1 MKKHS
6 LILSVLLLTLG
17 TSTPVLAG
25 PYADAIGQC
34 FANSTTGK
42 DRIELARWVFSSMAL
57 HPDVISSAAITP
69 QKREAIN
76 QSTGALFNRLL
87 AESCT
92 KEVKEA
98 VKFEGQGALKTAFES
113 LGKLAMQELM
123 SNPAVSAGFS
133 GFEKYVDMP
142 KLKKALE
149 SK

>member
-1 MKKHS
+1 MKKNA
-6 LILSVLLLTLG
+6 LIKLCVLMLTIG
-17 TSTPVLAG
+17 ASTPSLAG

-42 DRIELARWVFSSMAL
+42 DRIELARWVFASMAL
-57 HPDVISSAAITP
+57 HPDVVSSSSITP

-87 AESCT
+87 AESCA

-98 VKFEGQGALKTAFES
+98 VKFEGQAALKTAFES

-123 SNPAVSAGFS
+123 SNPAVGAGFS
-133 GFEKYVDMP
+133 GFEKYVDM
-142 KLKKALE
+142 KKVKKALE
-149 SK
+149 

>member
-1 MKKHS
+1 MKKVFIRLFALS
-6 LILSVLLLTLG
+6 LALG
-17 TSTPVLAG
+17 VTTPALAG

-42 DRIELARWVFSSMAL
+42 DRIELARWVFASMAL
-57 HPDVISSAAITP
+57 HPDVVSSSAITP

-98 VKFEGQGALKTAFES
+98 VKFEGQAALKTAFES

-123 SNPAVSAGFS
+123 SNPAVGAGFS
-133 GFEKYVDMP
+133 GFEKYVDMK

-149 SK
+149 

>member
-1 MKKHS
+1 MKTKVMIK
-6 LILSVLLLTLG
+6 LTVLWLALG
-17 TSTPVLAG
+17 ISTPSFAG

-57 HPDVISSAAITP
+57 HPDVVSSSAITP

-92 KEVKEA
+92 KEVREA

-123 SNPAVSAGFS
+123 SNPAVGAGFS

-149 SK
+149 

>member
-1 MKKHS
+1 MKKNT
-6 LILSVLLLTLG
+6 LIKLCVLLLTMG
-17 TSTPVLAG
+17 SSTSSLAG

-42 DRIELARWVFSSMAL
+42 DRIELARWIFSSMAL
-57 HPDVISSAAITP
+57 HPDVVSSSAITP

-76 QSTGALFNRLL
+76 QSTGALFSRLM
-87 AESCT
+87 AENCT

-98 VKFEGQGALKTAFES
+98 IKFEGQGALKTAFES

-123 SNPAVSAGFS
+123 SNPAVGAGFS

-149 SK
+149 

>member
-1 MKKHS
+1 MKKKA
-6 LILSVLLLTLG
+6 LIKMSVLLLAMG
-17 TSTPVLAG
+17 TSTPSLAG

-57 HPDVISSAAITP
+57 HPDVAGSSAITP
-69 QKREAIN
+69 EKRESIN

-87 AESCT
+87 AENCT

-98 VKFEGQGALKTAFES
+98 VKFEGQAALKSAFES

-123 SNPAVSAGFS
+123 SNPAVGAGFS
-133 GFEKYVDMP
+133 GFEKYVDMK

-149 SK
+149 

>member
-1 MKKHS
+1 MKKIT
-6 LILSVLLLTLG
+6 LIKLSVFLLTLG
-17 TSTPVLAG
+17 SSTSLFAG

-42 DRIELARWVFSSMAL
+42 DRIELARWIFSSMAL
-57 HPDVISSAAITP
+57 HPDVVSSSAITP

-76 QSTGALFNRLL
+76 QSTGALFNRLM
-87 AESCT
+87 AENCT

-98 VKFEGQGALKTAFES
+98 IKFEGQGALKTAFES

-123 SNPAVSAGFS
+123 SNPAVGAGFS

-149 SK
+149 

>member
-1 MKKHS
+1 MKKNA
-6 LILSVLLLTLG
+6 LIKLTVLLLALG
-17 TSTPVLAG
+17 TSTPSLAG

-42 DRIELARWVFSSMAL
+42 DRIELARWVFASMAL
-57 HPDVISSAAITP
+57 HPDVVSSSSITS

-76 QSTGALFNRLL
+76 RTTGALFNRLL
-87 AESCT
+87 AENCA

-123 SNPAVSAGFS
+123 SNPAVGAGFS
-133 GFEKYVDMP
+133 GFEKYVDM
-142 KLKKALE
+142 KKVKKALE
-149 SK
+149 

>member
-1 MKKHS
+1 MCVDAHVGHS
-6 LILSVLLLTLG
+6 HA
-17 TSTPVLAG
+17 LASRT
-25 PYADAIGQC
+25 YADAIGQC

-42 DRIELARWVFSSMAL
+42 DRIELARWVFASMAL
-57 HPDVISSAAITP
+57 HPDVVSSSAITP

-87 AESCT
+87 AESCS

-98 VKFEGQGALKTAFES
+98 IKYEGQVALKVPFES
-113 LGKLAMQELM
+113 LGKVAMQELM
-123 SNPAVSAGFS
+123 SNPEVGAGFS